1 MIRAKSQKNI
11 IDFVHRKMYLLQYY
25 VVPMHTSNSLR
36 ILIYYYA
43 NAIEYLFV
51 YYVLWPLGLTRD
63 I

>member
-1 MIRAKSQKNI
+1 
-11 IDFVHRKMYLLQYY
+11 
-25 VVPMHTSNSLR
+25 MHTSNSLR

-63 I
+63 IKGGIMCNIMR